1 MIHDIVEHFRKSM
14 RTNTKN
20 IFFGICQQ
28 RLDLFRPDDIFL
40 EIRSYI

>member
-1 MIHDIVEHFRKSM
+1 MTLLSISVNPV

-28 RLDLFRPDDIFL
+28 RLDLFRLDDIFL